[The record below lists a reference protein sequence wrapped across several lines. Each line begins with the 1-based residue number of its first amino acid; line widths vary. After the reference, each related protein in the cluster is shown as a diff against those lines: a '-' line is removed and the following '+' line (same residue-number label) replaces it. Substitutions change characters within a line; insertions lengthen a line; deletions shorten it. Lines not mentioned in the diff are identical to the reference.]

1 MALGCLK
8 WNIMM
13 TFCLSKHCPP
23 QRCIKGPVCRQ
34 YMEHYLSKNNLCLD
48 FAYNLTLLLS
58 CLMRAIRLLMK
69 WTNSSAMSVVYSGE
83 TTHVS
88 VCLVYCVFVWVCV
101 CTFPDTFHSK
111 QTNKAEIPWK
121 KTKMNHEWIIKVS
134 PWAFYWSHWRCC
146 NIFQGFDN
154 PVQFLL
160 RYSRQW
166 RHFKILWVSVFQTFL
181 FLIHVCIK
189 HYIWLDLTENRKL
202 VSCVK
207 TALWNMF

>member
-1 MALGCLK
+1 MSGLCIQFNSFVILFDESNKAANEVNKQLSDVSRLQW
-8 WNIMM
+8 WNH
-13 TFCLSKHCPP
+13 T
-23 QRCIKGPVCRQ
+23 CI
-34 YMEHYLSKNNLCLD
+34 
-48 FAYNLTLLLS
+48 
-58 CLMRAIRLLMK
+58 
-69 WTNSSAMSVVYSGE
+69 
-83 TTHVS
+83 
-88 VCLVYCVFVWVCV
+88 CVFSVLCVCVSVCV

-154 PVQFLL
+154 PAQFLL
-160 RYSRQW
+160 HNSRQW